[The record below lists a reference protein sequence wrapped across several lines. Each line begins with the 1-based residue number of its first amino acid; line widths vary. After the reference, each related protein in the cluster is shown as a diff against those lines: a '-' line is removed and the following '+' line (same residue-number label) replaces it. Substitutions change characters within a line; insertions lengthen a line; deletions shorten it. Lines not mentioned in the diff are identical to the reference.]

1 MAKKKHIAVLMG
13 GLSAEREVSL
23 VSGKAVSDA
32 LSKMGYK
39 VTMVDVKRDIAKR
52 LQKLNP
58 DIAFN
63 ALHGTYGEDGCI
75 QGVLEFLQIPYTHSG
90 VLSSAI
96 AMNKPFAKY
105 VFESAGIR
113 CATGKVFTGLA
124 LKKLKNKHPIAL
136 PYVVKPTNNGSSV
149 GVQIFLKGANKSVD
163 AALLEDGQEYLV
175 ETFIPGKELSI
186 AVLAGKAL
194 AVIEIRP
201 KAGFYDYKNK
211 YTSGKTEYI
220 LPAEIPLA
228 IKKAAMKMAE
238 DAHNVLGCRGVT
250 RSDIR
255 YDDSKKG
262 AAGLYLLEVNTHPG
276 MTPLSLT
283 PKMAA
288 YAGIDFSN
296 LLEKLLKD
304 ARCDNH

>member
-1 MAKKKHIAVLMG
+1 MAKKKHVAVLLG
-13 GLSAEREVSL
+13 GLSAERDVSL
-23 VSGKAVSDA
+23 VSGKAVHTA
-32 LSKMGYK
+32 LWGMGYE
-39 VTMVDVKRDIAKR
+39 VTSVDVGRDVAEVLK
-52 LQKLNP
+52 KLKP
-58 DIAFN
+58 DVAFN

-75 QGVLEFLQIPYTHSG
+75 QGVCEFLQIPYTHSG
-90 VLSSAI
+90 VLASAI

-113 CATGKVFTGLA
+113 CASGKVFTGEQLA
-124 LKKLKNKHPIAL
+124 NLKGKHPIPL

-149 GVQIFLKGANKSVD
+149 GVQIFVKGDNRTMD
-163 AALLEDGQEYLV
+163 TELLEDEQEYLV
-175 ETFIPGKELSI
+175 EKFIPGKELSV
-186 AVLAGKAL
+186 AVLGGKAL

-211 YTSGKTEYI
+211 YTSGNTEYI
-220 LPAEIPLA
+220 LPAQIPPA
-228 IKKAAMKMAE
+228 VKKAAMKMAE
-238 DAHNVLGCRGVT
+238 DAHRVLGCRGVT

-262 AAGLYLLEVNTHPG
+262 ASGLYLLEVNTHPG

-288 YAGIDFSN
+288 YAGIDFAT
-296 LLEKLLKD
+296 LLEKLIKE
-304 ARCDNH
+304 ARCDNS